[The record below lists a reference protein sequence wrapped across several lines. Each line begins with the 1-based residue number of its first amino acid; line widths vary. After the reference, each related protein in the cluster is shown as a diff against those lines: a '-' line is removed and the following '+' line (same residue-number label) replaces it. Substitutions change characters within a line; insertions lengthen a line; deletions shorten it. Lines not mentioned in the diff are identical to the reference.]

1 MKISS
6 IAYISIFDVIM
17 KILEKLFTQ
26 NVSIFDD
33 KKIDNGMGDVDVQS
47 SFKIGDIYQEIL
59 TIFKFILTFFR
70 AH

>member
-6 IAYISIFDVIM
+6 ITYISIFDVIM
-17 KILEKLFTQ
+17 KMLEKLFTQ
-26 NVSIFDD
+26 HVSIFDD
-33 KKIDNGMGDVDVQS
+33 KKIDNCMDYVDVQG

-59 TIFKFILTFFR
+59 TIFKFVLTFFR